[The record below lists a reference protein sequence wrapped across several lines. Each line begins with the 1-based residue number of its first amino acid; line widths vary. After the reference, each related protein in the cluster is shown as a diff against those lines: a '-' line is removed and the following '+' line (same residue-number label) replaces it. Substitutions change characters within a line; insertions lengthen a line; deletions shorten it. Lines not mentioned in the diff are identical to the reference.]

1 MLSRKI
7 VMPGDLLSTNPRT
20 AGANTYVEG
29 NKVYAR
35 VLGLLDK
42 TETTVRVIPLKGR
55 YIPSMGDTVVGI
67 VKEVTANGWIVDI
80 LSPYTAFLPILEN
93 PEMRPNKKPNEVL
106 DIGDAIIA
114 KVMNIDPKMRVTLTM
129 KDKLCRAIRVGRIV
143 VINPTR
149 VPRVIGKKG
158 SMIKLL
164 KSELD
169 VQIIV
174 GQNGLIWL
182 NGDRRKV
189 SIAEEAIY
197 IIEQEAHTEG
207 LTDRIAEFIKKRK
220 VELGLAKPEEVKE
233 EKAEVKEEKKEE
245 KKEESTAEKSEEVVE
260 AKEEVKEESSK
271 VEEKAEV
278 VSETEEITTEENKE
292 ETEQKEEGIE
302 SKEIVPEIP
311 EERLKGE

>member
-1 MLSRKI
+1 MRKI
-7 VMPGDLLSTNPRT
+7 VLPGDLVSTNPKV
-20 AGANTYVEG
+20 AGPGTYVEG
-29 NKVYAR
+29 GKVYAR

-42 TETTVRVIPLKGR
+42 TDTGVRIIPLKGR
-55 YIPSMGDTVVGI
+55 YIPSVGDTVIGI

-80 LSPYTAFLPILEN
+80 NSPYIAFLPVLEN
-93 PEMRPNKKPNEVL
+93 PAMRPNRKPNDVL

-114 KVMNIDPKMRVTLTM
+114 KVMNIDPKMKVTLTM
-129 KDKLCRAIRVGRIV
+129 KDKLCRPIRVGRIV
-143 VINPTR
+143 AINPTR

-164 KSELD
+164 KTELD

-207 LTDRIAEFIKKRK
+207 LTDRITEFVRRRK
-220 VELGLAKPEEVKE
+220 VELGLAKPEEVE
-233 EKAEVKEEKKEE
+233 EKAEKETEKEEKE
-245 KKEESTAEKSEEVVE
+245 
-260 AKEEVKEESSK
+260 KEEVKDDG
-271 VEEKAEV
+271 
-278 VSETEEITTEENKE
+278 
-292 ETEQKEEGIE
+292 Q
-302 SKEIVPEIP
+302 
-311 EERLKGE
+311 

>member
-1 MLSRKI
+1 MEVSRKI
-7 VMPGDLLSTNPRT
+7 VLPGDLLSTNPKT

-55 YIPSMGDTVVGI
+55 YIPSVGDTVIGI

-80 LSPYTAFLPILEN
+80 LSPYIAFLPVLEN
-93 PEMRPNKKPNEVL
+93 PNMKPNKKPNEVL

-129 KDKLCRAIRVGRIV
+129 KDKLCRPIRVGRIV

-164 KSELD
+164 KTELD

-174 GQNGLIWL
+174 GQNGLIWI

-220 VELGLAKPEEVKE
+220 AEMGL
-233 EKAEVKEEKKEE
+233 EVKEEKKEE
-245 KKEESTAEKSEEVVE
+245 VPPEV
-260 AKEEVKEESSK
+260 
-271 VEEKAEV
+271 
-278 VSETEEITTEENKE
+278 
-292 ETEQKEEGIE
+292 
-302 SKEIVPEIP
+302 P
-311 EERLKGE
+311 EERLG

>member
-1 MLSRKI
+1 MAEVSRKI
-7 VMPGDLLSTNPRT
+7 VLPGDLLSTNPKT
-20 AGANTYVEG
+20 AGPNTYVDG

-35 VLGLLDK
+35 VLGLLDR
-42 TETTVRVIPLKGR
+42 TETMVRVIPLKGR
-55 YIPSMGDTVVGI
+55 YVPSVGDTVIGI

-80 LSPYTAFLPILEN
+80 LSPYVAFLPVQEN
-93 PEMRPNKKPNEVL
+93 PAMRPNKKPNDVL

-129 KDKLCRAIRVGRIV
+129 KDKLCRPIRVGRIV

-174 GQNGLIWL
+174 GQNGLIWV

-207 LTDRIAEFIKKRK
+207 LTDRIAEFVKRRK
-220 VELGLAKPEEVKE
+220 VEVGLVKPEEIEKE
-233 EKAEVKEEKKEE
+233 D
-245 KKEESTAEKSEEVVE
+245 
-260 AKEEVKEESSK
+260 
-271 VEEKAEV
+271 VEEKAE
-278 VSETEEITTEENKE
+278 ELAERTEVEGEEAESVNVE
-292 ETEQKEEGIE
+292 ETMSEK
-302 SKEIVPEIP
+302 SKAELEIPPEVP

>member
-1 MLSRKI
+1 MISRKI
-7 VMPGDLLSTNPRT
+7 VLPGDLVSTNPKA
-20 AGANTYVEG
+20 AGSGTYVEG
-29 NKVYAR
+29 GKVYAR

-42 TETTVRVIPLKGR
+42 TDLGVRIIPLKGR
-55 YIPSMGDTVVGI
+55 YIPSIGDTVIGI

-80 LSPYTAFLPILEN
+80 NSPYIAFLPLVEN
-93 PEMRPNKKPNEVL
+93 PGMRPNRRPNDVL

-114 KVMNIDPKMRVTLTM
+114 KVMNIDPKMKVTLTM
-129 KDKLCRAIRVGRIV
+129 KDKLCRPIRVGRIV
-143 VINPTR
+143 AINPTR

-207 LTDRIAEFIKKRK
+207 LTDRITEFIKKRK
-220 VELGLAKPEEVKE
+220 VELGLAKPEEVEESEKSPKEAEE
-233 EKAEVKEEKKEE
+233 EKVAEEREV
-245 KKEESTAEKSEEVVE
+245 EESTEV
-260 AKEEVKEESSK
+260 EVTTPDDGSDVTDSK
-271 VEEKAEV
+271 
-278 VSETEEITTEENKE
+278 TEEA
-292 ETEQKEEGIE
+292 
-302 SKEIVPEIP
+302 
-311 EERLKGE
+311 ER